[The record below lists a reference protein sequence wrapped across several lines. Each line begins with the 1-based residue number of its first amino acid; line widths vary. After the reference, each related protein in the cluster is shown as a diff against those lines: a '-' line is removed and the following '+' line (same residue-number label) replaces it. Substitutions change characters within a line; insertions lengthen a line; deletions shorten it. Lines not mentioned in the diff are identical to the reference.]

1 MPNSNLVIR
10 LRSKI
15 FSLRLAKTAVVL
27 LAAVLLASAI
37 VQPVYAQ
44 QEEEEGV
51 RYTVQP
57 GDTLSSI
64 ALRFNVP
71 INDIIAASE
80 LANPNALNVGDV
92 LIIPGID
99 WVEGTLF
106 FQNVALGDNYL
117 SLKRR
122 YLLSDEGMARL
133 NQLTSPEQ
141 MYYGFPAMLASDHGE
156 LTGSARSVV
165 AAGQSLWELAAASGD
180 NPWAL
185 MAYNQLPGAWA
196 VPGDVVFTP
205 GRQAPG
211 PGGLP
216 SGVQFVE
223 VEGIGFVQGRTVVIN
238 AVTDPDIQMGGEF
251 FRFPLNFFPES
262 DSQQVAL
269 QGIPLYAETG
279 TFDLTLA
286 GTLADGTPFS
296 FTQPVRI
303 ASGGYESETLTVNDP
318 ALLNPELSEREMQ
331 QVYDMVMAATPEKR
345 WAGYWGAPHPYINV
359 INSSFGIHRSYN
371 NGEYENYHYGVDFGG
386 GVGIE
391 IWAPAPGTVVFAGPL
406 DVRGNVTIIDHGW
419 GVYTGYFH
427 QSQILVN
434 VGDQVQ
440 TTQVIGLVGATGRIT
455 GAHLHWEVWVGGVS
469 VEPMDWLNRI
479 YP

>member
-1 MPNSNLVIR
+1 MAL
-10 LRSKI
+10 L
-15 FSLRLAKTAVVL
+15 AVVIFAA
-27 LAAVLLASAI
+27 AAVGVAH
-37 VQPVYAQ
+37 AQ
-44 QEEEEGV
+44 QEEDEGV

-64 ALRFNVP
+64 ALRFNVS
-71 INDIIAASE
+71 INDIINASD
-80 LANPNALNVGDV
+80 LANPNNLNVGDV

-99 WVEGTLF
+99 WVEGTLI
-106 FQNVALGDNYL
+106 FQNVALGDSYL

-133 NQLTSPEQ
+133 NQLTSPDQ
-141 MYYGFPAMLASDHGE
+141 LYYGFPAMLASDHGE
-156 LTGSARSVV
+156 LTNSARAVLNS
-165 AAGQSLWELAAASGD
+165 GQSLWELAAVSGD

-185 MAYNQLPGAWA
+185 MAYNQLPGKWA
-196 VPGDVVFTP
+196 IPGDVLFTP
-205 GRQAPG
+205 GQQAPG

-223 VEGIGFVQGRTVVIN
+223 VEGIGFVQGRTLVIN
-238 AVTDPDIQMGGEF
+238 AVTDPGIQMGGEF
-251 FRFPLNFFPES
+251 FGFPLRFFQES
-262 DSQQVAL
+262 DTQQVAL

-279 TFDLTLA
+279 TFDFTLA
-286 GTLADGTPFS
+286 GTLADGSQFS
-296 FTQPVRI
+296 FSQPVRI
-303 ASGGYESETLTVNDP
+303 STGGYESETLTVNDP
-318 ALLNPELSEREMQ
+318 ALLNPELSEREMA
-331 QVYDMVMAATPEKR
+331 QVYAMVSEATPDKR

-359 INSSFGIHRSYN
+359 INSRFGIHRSYN

-391 IWAPAPGTVVFAGPL
+391 IWAPAPGRVVFAGPL

-434 VGDQVQ
+434 LGDEVQ
-440 TTQVIGLVGATGRIT
+440 TGQVIGLVGATGRIT
-455 GAHLHWEVWVGGVS
+455 GAHLHWEVWAGGVA